1 VSSAEQQIEFL
12 HPGTPVD
19 LSNCEREPI
28 HIPGSVQ
35 PRGALIAVSDPDFV
49 IQQVS
54 ENLADL
60 TGIPWDD
67 AIGRPLAD
75 VLGTSAAEA
84 VIRSAS
90 AFGDLR
96 ERNPVEITSTWE
108 ASRSRWMRCCT
119 VR

>member
-1 VSSAEQQIEFL
+1 VSDPGPTIDFL
-12 HPGTPVD
+12 PPGTPVD
-19 LSNCEREPI
+19 LTNCEREPI
-28 HIPGSVQ
+28 HVPGSIQ
-35 PRGALIAVSDPDFV
+35 PRGVLIAVSDPDHV
-49 IQQVS
+49 VQQVS
-54 ENLADL
+54 ENLAEL
-60 TGIPWDD
+60 TGVDWQGAP
-67 AIGRPLAD
+67 GRPLAH
-75 VLGTSAAEA
+75 VLGTAPAQA